1 MLKFTKF
8 QCNAE
13 FAYKSVFLLGD
24 TFERQVSIWT
34 GGGPPCNLSKDYSV
48 RDARGSYIMFT
59 GPLLHAPLT
68 DTLTRHFDTMTK

>member
-13 FAYKSVFLLGD
+13 FAYKSAFLLGE

-34 GGGPPCNLSKDYSV
+34 GGGPLQPIKRLPV

-59 GPLLHAPLT
+59 GPLLYAPLT